1 MLYFLKIST
10 FNIIIIIFLIL
21 TILFCIYLLN
31 KIKNLKEEIKLL
43 TESKK
48 IEKKISY
55 NDANI
60 IPIKEITEKPQ
71 LNNKDINKQT
81 QNNIKKN
88 NNKNKI
94 EIYKPNYQTKKE
106 NNKAYNKNILN
117 ERNKTTSPISI
128 NTKEFNI
135 NEYIQAKN
143 INKNQKE
150 KNYLEEV
157 SKKIK
162 KEIESKP
169 IELTEYEQEEEL
181 NAIISYQE
189 LLNSNEKNITSND
202 NSEDFL
208 EQLKKLRNSL

>member
-106 NNKAYNKNILN
+106 NNKAFNKNILN